1 MAEKKYAVQLSVSV
15 YYLGELRPAY
25 TTFYV
30 TEDII
35 PQIES
40 RKGWLVDRPI
50 IDSKPV
56 EEVIEPV
63 EEVIEPV
70 NDVVEEDSI
79 DYSKL
84 TIKQLKD
91 IAEERGIDISKVTKK
106 NDIIELLI

>member
-63 EEVIEPV
+63 

>member
-40 RKGWLVDRPI
+40 RKGWLVDSPM
-50 IDSKPV
+50 IDLKPV

-63 EEVIEPV
+63 I
-70 NDVVEEDSI
+70 DVVEEDSI
-79 DYSKL
+79 DYSEL
-84 TIKQLKD
+84 TVKQLKD
-91 IAEERGIDISKVTKK
+91 IAEEKGIDISKVTKK
-106 NDIIELLI
+106 SDIIELLI

>member
-40 RKGWLVDRPI
+40 RKGWLVDRPM
-50 IDSKPV
+50 IDLKPV

-63 EEVIEPV
+63 I
-70 NDVVEEDSI
+70 DVVEEDSI
-79 DYSKL
+79 DYSEL
-84 TIKQLKD
+84 TVKQLKD
-91 IAEERGIDISKVTKK
+91 IAEEKGIDISKVTKK
-106 NDIIELLI
+106 SDIIELLI

>member
-40 RKGWLVDRPI
+40 RQGWLVDRPM
-50 IDSKPV
+50 IDLKPV

-63 EEVIEPV
+63 I
-70 NDVVEEDSI
+70 DVVEEDSI
-79 DYSKL
+79 DYSEL
-84 TIKQLKD
+84 TVKQLKD
-91 IAEERGIDISKVTKK
+91 IAEEKGIDISKVTKK
-106 NDIIELLI
+106 SDIIELLI

>member
-40 RKGWLVDRPI
+40 RKGWLVDRPM
-50 IDSKPV
+50 IDLKPV

-63 EEVIEPV
+63 I
-70 NDVVEEDSI
+70 DVVEEDSI
-79 DYSKL
+79 DYSEL
-84 TIKQLKD
+84 TVKQLKD
-91 IAEERGIDISKVTKK
+91 IAEEKGIDILKVTKK
-106 NDIIELLI
+106 SDIIELLI